1 MNKWIKIITP
11 AVLAAIAVTFILM
24 FSGLGTSTIMNSDGN
39 PVTSTVVNHLD
50 VNVFAAL
57 MIAGVSLVV
66 LISSYLL
73 ERTSKSHS

>member
-1 MNKWIKIITP
+1 MDKNNHTSRP
-11 AVLAAIAVTFILM
+11 GGNRLTFILM
-24 FSGLGTSTIMNSDGN
+24 FSGLGTSTVMDIYGN